1 MVVVDTTPRS
11 MLQSAVEVVKTSF
24 ASPCACAVA
33 GVSAASFCRPD
44 SKHVPLSA
52 INSSTFSVDSCD
64 DASYVC
70 DENGNGGANGD
81 NRLASPSASSELRL
95 AAAIACEE
103 GEESRDQSMDD
114 PRQQQHLG
122 NRREGHEDGFSRT
135 DTAAGY
141 GLVPEPSA
149 LADSCQKRSK
159 GGCDRPPIAKP
170 PMISKILGG
179 AHSDTNDRRSGLE
192 RSPSDGSGESF
203 IQGEALLST
212 SGDDSQGKNI
222 RHHRA
227 PTTDE
232 AYHNSVL
239 TSYSSASEATAESVN
254 ASTPK
259 NQAEGSSLSRSLI
272 RDSTL
277 TVATTASASASA
289 PHDKPP
295 EPRSPAVHV
304 PFSPGAHSSCTNP
317 SYVSSSSEDDEDDD
331 AFDVESLQGDLY
343 KIAQMQMA
351 MGRQHLQ
358 EEPVHHRPSPDELP
372 RLIADLAIASPAT
385 SAGEGAEHKEYTIQ
399 GDDSREWL
407 RLDSLSGDGRQTH
420 HPASPPAGK
429 YEGDDQERPLAST
442 ARRFFGEQS
451 SSLSLDVIE
460 IVTSPQSESARGGL
474 ASLDAILLVS
484 STLSDYSDDD
494 ILSENEEVVQVSF
507 PEGKILKCASVD
519 SDPICKIVDT
529 STNEATRPTSSTSLK
544 DRGITLSDLSS
555 ERAPVSLFLDASVLS
570 LDPITTTI
578 EERMRERTHFV
589 KQELE
594 QEYQDRVKGMK
605 RQYSTKLK
613 RLRRQLD
620 IQLEHDLQEQMHR
633 AGLDRCIGA
642 NNAQQASAQNC
653 LRVDTA
659 GADDAVMADETR
671 SLQSTQPSPNLTG
684 ETNLSK
690 KQRKE
695 AMEERLQSL
704 MLRLNTPAAGTR
716 PAHSRTCASSSLT
729 TETTLLSGATGDD
742 LNFDFNCASQT
753 ARATLM
759 GITKAY
765 ETQQNWLL
773 IDLENDAE
781 DKAALLQVEYE
792 MNRQQ
797 QAAAVKELESLAV
810 KYHIQEKEFKE
821 ERAEIEKGYKVRIAE
836 ANAELQQLR
845 DDNEEL
851 CAGLNY
857 EVGREENSI
866 KDLSSRLE
874 ETRERNATL
883 KTEINEQT
891 NRIDFLRSESIEV
904 QERLKKLTRTLDQ
917 QESEHQNKL
926 EREKDRTNDAIVKVQ
941 TGVHRA
947 IDKQF
952 EEGDKKK
959 QALEETQ
966 HKVTERLAALQK
978 LLAITESSKASFS
991 HEWDVKELEL
1001 TDQCKHLEQSTNL
1014 TEERKANKGVAFARV
1029 VSQLNE
1035 SYESLTRTIDASRND
1050 VETSQT
1056 QAEEMK
1062 GEISQLKRDNEQ
1074 VSSWISELDA
1084 VLRSMGKDPSR
1095 LR

>member
-1 MVVVDTTPRS
+1 MLVVDTTRPS

-33 GVSAASFCRPD
+33 GVSTSSFCRPD
-44 SKHVPLSA
+44 SKHMPLSA
-52 INSSTFSVDSCD
+52 ITSSTFSVDSCD
-64 DASYVC
+64 DASDVC
-70 DENGNGGANGD
+70 DEKGNGGANGD
-81 NRLASPSASSELRL
+81 SRLASPSASSELRL

-135 DTAAGY
+135 DASAGY
-141 GLVPEPSA
+141 GLVPYEQIAIETKGARTNSS
-149 LADSCQKRSK
+149 LADSCQKKSK
-159 GGCDRPPIAKP
+159 GGSDRPPIAKP
-170 PMISKILGG
+170 PISKTLGG
-179 AHSDTNDRRSGLE
+179 VHGDINDRGTYSLE
-192 RSPSDGSGESF
+192 SPSDGSGESF

-212 SGDDSQGKNI
+212 SGDDCQGKNI

-232 AYHNSVL
+232 AYHISVL
-239 TSYSSASEATAESVN
+239 ASYSSASEATADSVN
-254 ASTPK
+254 ASIPK
-259 NQAEGSSLSRSLI
+259 NQAEGSSLSMSLI
-272 RDSTL
+272 RDTL

-295 EPRSPAVHV
+295 EPRSPAVHA

-343 KIAQMQMA
+343 KIAQMQM
-351 MGRQHLQ
+351 GRQHLQ
-358 EEPVHHRPSPDELP
+358 EEPMHHRPSPDELP
-372 RLIADLAIASPAT
+372 HLLADLAIAPPA
-385 SAGEGAEHKEYTIQ
+385 SSHKEYTIQ

-407 RLDSLSGDGRQTH
+407 KLDSLSGDGRQTH
-420 HPASPPAGK
+420 HQASPTGGK
-429 YEGDDQERPLAST
+429 YEGDQGRPLAST

-474 ASLDAILLVS
+474 ASLDAILLAS
-484 STLSDYSDDD
+484 SSLSDYSDDS
-494 ILSENEEVVQVSF
+494 ILTENEEVVRVSF
-507 PEGKILKCASVD
+507 PEGEILRCASVD
-519 SDPICKIVDT
+519 SDPICKIVNT
-529 STNEATRPTSSTSLK
+529 STNEATRPTSSSTSLK
-544 DRGITLSDLSS
+544 DRGITFSDLSS
-555 ERAPVSLFLDASVLS
+555 ERAPVSFFLDASVLS

-578 EERMRERTHFV
+578 EGRVKERTHFV

-594 QEYQDRVKGMK
+594 KEYQDRVEGMK

-633 AGLDRCIGA
+633 AGLNRCIGA
-642 NNAQQASAQNC
+642 KNTQQASAQNC
-653 LRVDTA
+653 LRAYTS
-659 GADDAVMADETR
+659 GANDAVMADETR
-671 SLQSTQPSPNLTG
+671 SLQSTQPSPKLTG

-695 AMEERLQSL
+695 AMEEKLQSL
-704 MLRLNTPAAGTR
+704 MLRLNTPAASTK
-716 PAHSRTCASSSLT
+716 PSHSRTCASGSLT
-729 TETTLLSGATGDD
+729 TETTPLSGATGDD
-742 LNFDFNCASQT
+742 LNFDSNCASET
-753 ARATLM
+753 ARTTLM
-759 GITKAY
+759 SITKIY

-781 DKAALLQVEYE
+781 DKAALLQVECE

-797 QAAAVKELESLAV
+797 QAAAVKELKSLAV

-821 ERAEIEKGYKVRIAE
+821 ERTEIEKGYKFRIAE

-851 CAGLNY
+851 CAGLKY

-891 NRIDFLRSESIEV
+891 NRIDFLRSESVEV

-917 QESEHQNKL
+917 QEDEHKNKL
-926 EREKDRTNDAIVKVQ
+926 EREKERTNDAVVKVR

-952 EEGDKKK
+952 EEGEKKK

-966 HKVTERLAALQK
+966 QKVTERLAALQK

-991 HEWDVKELEL
+991 HEWDMKELEL
-1001 TDQCKHLEQSTNL
+1001 MDQYKHLEQSTNL

-1029 VSQLNE
+1029 VGQLNE
-1035 SYESLTRTIDASRND
+1035 SYELLTRTIDTSRND
-1050 VETSQT
+1050 IETSQT
-1056 QAEEMK
+1056 QAEGMK
-1062 GEISQLKRDNEQ
+1062 CEISQLKRDNEQ

-1084 VLRSMGKDPSR
+1084 VLRSMHG
-1095 LR
+1095 

>member
-1 MVVVDTTPRS
+1 

-33 GVSAASFCRPD
+33 GVSTSSFCRPD
-44 SKHVPLSA
+44 SKHMPLSA
-52 INSSTFSVDSCD
+52 ITSSTFSVDSCD
-64 DASYVC
+64 DASDVC
-70 DENGNGGANGD
+70 DEKGNGGANGD
-81 NRLASPSASSELRL
+81 SRLASPSASSELRL

-122 NRREGHEDGFSRT
+122 NRREGQEDGFSRT
-135 DTAAGY
+135 DASAGY
-141 GLVPEPSA
+141 GLVPYEQIAIETKGARTNSS
-149 LADSCQKRSK
+149 LADSCQKKSK
-159 GGCDRPPIAKP
+159 GGSDRPPIAKP
-170 PMISKILGG
+170 PISKTLGG
-179 AHSDTNDRRSGLE
+179 VHGDTNDKGTYSLE
-192 RSPSDGSGESF
+192 SPSDGSGESF

-232 AYHNSVL
+232 AYHISVL
-239 TSYSSASEATAESVN
+239 ASYSSASEATADSAN
-254 ASTPK
+254 ASIPK
-259 NQAEGSSLSRSLI
+259 NQAEGSSLSMSLI
-272 RDSTL
+272 RDTL
-277 TVATTASASASA
+277 TVATTASASASASA

-295 EPRSPAVHV
+295 EPRSPAVHA

-331 AFDVESLQGDLY
+331 EFDVESLQGDLY
-343 KIAQMQMA
+343 KIAQMQM
-351 MGRQHLQ
+351 GRQHLQ
-358 EEPVHHRPSPDELP
+358 EEPMHHRPSPDELP
-372 RLIADLAIASPAT
+372 QLLADLAIAPPAS
-385 SAGEGAEHKEYTIQ
+385 SAGQGAEHKEYTIQ

-420 HPASPPAGK
+420 HQAAPPGGK
-429 YEGDDQERPLAST
+429 YEGDQERPLAST

-474 ASLDAILLVS
+474 ASLDAILLAS
-484 STLSDYSDDD
+484 SSLSDYSDDGV
-494 ILSENEEVVQVSF
+494 LTENEEVVRVSF
-507 PEGKILKCASVD
+507 PEGEILRCASVD

-529 STNEATRPTSSTSLK
+529 STNEATRPTSSSTSLK

-555 ERAPVSLFLDASVLS
+555 ERAPVSLFLDASVLG

-578 EERMRERTHFV
+578 EGRVRERTHFV

-594 QEYQDRVKGMK
+594 KEYQDRVEGMK

-620 IQLEHDLQEQMHR
+620 TQLEHDLQEQMHR
-633 AGLDRCIGA
+633 AGLNRCIGA
-642 NNAQQASAQNC
+642 KNTQQASAQNC
-653 LRVDTA
+653 LRAYTS
-659 GADDAVMADETR
+659 GANDAVMADETR
-671 SLQSTQPSPNLTG
+671 SLQSTQSSPKLTG

-695 AMEERLQSL
+695 AMEEKLQSL
-704 MLRLNTPAAGTR
+704 MLRLNTPAASTQ
-716 PAHSRTCASSSLT
+716 PSHSRTCASGSLT
-729 TETTLLSGATGDD
+729 TEATPLSGATGDD
-742 LNFDFNCASQT
+742 LNFDFNCASET
-753 ARATLM
+753 ARTTLM
-759 GITKAY
+759 SITKAY

-781 DKAALLQVEYE
+781 DKAALLQVECE

-797 QAAAVKELESLAV
+797 QAAAVKELKSLAV

-821 ERAEIEKGYKVRIAE
+821 ERTEIEKGYKFRIAE

-851 CAGLNY
+851 CAGLKY

-891 NRIDFLRSESIEV
+891 NRIDFLRSESVEV

-917 QESEHQNKL
+917 QEDEHKNKL
-926 EREKDRTNDAIVKVQ
+926 EREKERTNDAVVKVR

-966 HKVTERLAALQK
+966 QKVTERLAALQK

-1001 TDQCKHLEQSTNL
+1001 MDQYKHLEQSTNL

-1029 VSQLNE
+1029 VGQLNE

-1050 VETSQT
+1050 IETSQT
-1056 QAEEMK
+1056 QAEGMK
-1062 GEISQLKRDNEQ
+1062 CEISQLKRDNEQ

-1084 VLRSMGKDPSR
+1084 VLRSMHG
-1095 LR
+1095 

>member
-1 MVVVDTTPRS
+1 M
-11 MLQSAVEVVKTSF
+11 
-24 ASPCACAVA
+24 
-33 GVSAASFCRPD
+33 
-44 SKHVPLSA
+44 PLSA
-52 INSSTFSVDSCD
+52 ITSSTFSVDSCD
-64 DASYVC
+64 DASDVC
-70 DENGNGGANGD
+70 DEKGNGGANGD
-81 NRLASPSASSELRL
+81 SRLASPSVSSELRL
-95 AAAIACEE
+95 AAAIACEAC
-103 GEESRDQSMDD
+103 EESRDQSMDD
-114 PRQQQHLG
+114 PRQQPHLG
-122 NRREGHEDGFSRT
+122 YRREGHEDGFSRN
-135 DTAAGY
+135 DASAGY
-141 GLVPEPSA
+141 GLIPYYEQIAIETKGSRTNSS
-149 LADSCQKRSK
+149 LADSCQKKSK
-159 GGCDRPPIAKP
+159 GGSDRPPIAKP
-170 PMISKILGG
+170 PISKTLGG
-179 AHSDTNDRRSGLE
+179 VHGDTNDRGTYSLE
-192 RSPSDGSGESF
+192 SPSDGSGESF

-232 AYHNSVL
+232 AYHISVL
-239 TSYSSASEATAESVN
+239 ASYSSASEATADSVN
-254 ASTPK
+254 ASIPK
-259 NQAEGSSLSRSLI
+259 NQAEGSSLSMSLI
-272 RDSTL
+272 RDTL
-277 TVATTASASASA
+277 TVATTASASASASA

-295 EPRSPAVHV
+295 EPRSPAVHA

-343 KIAQMQMA
+343 KIAQMQM
-351 MGRQHLQ
+351 GRQHLQ
-358 EEPVHHRPSPDELP
+358 EEPMHHRPSPDELP
-372 RLIADLAIASPAT
+372 QLLADLAIAPPAS
-385 SAGEGAEHKEYTIQ
+385 SAGEDAEHKEYTIQ
-399 GDDSREWL
+399 GGDSREWL

-420 HPASPPAGK
+420 HQASPTGGK
-429 YEGDDQERPLAST
+429 YEGDQERPLAST

-460 IVTSPQSESARGGL
+460 IVTSPQSESARNGL
-474 ASLDAILLVS
+474 ASLDAILLAS
-484 STLSDYSDDD
+484 SSLSDYSDDS
-494 ILSENEEVVQVSF
+494 ILTENEEVVRVSF
-507 PEGKILKCASVD
+507 PEGEILGCASVD

-529 STNEATRPTSSTSLK
+529 STNEATRPKSSSTSLK

-555 ERAPVSLFLDASVLS
+555 ERAPVSLFLDASLLS

-578 EERMRERTHFV
+578 EGRVRERTHFV
-589 KQELE
+589 KHELE
-594 QEYQDRVKGMK
+594 KEYLDRVEGMK

-633 AGLDRCIGA
+633 AGLNRCIGA
-642 NNAQQASAQNC
+642 KNTQQASAQNC
-653 LRVDTA
+653 LQAYTS
-659 GADDAVMADETR
+659 GANDAVMADETR
-671 SLQSTQPSPNLTG
+671 SLQSTQTTPKLTG

-695 AMEERLQSL
+695 AMEEKFQSL
-704 MLRLNTPAAGTR
+704 MLRLNTPAASTK
-716 PAHSRTCASSSLT
+716 PSYSRTCASSSLT
-729 TETTLLSGATGDD
+729 TETTPLSGATGDD
-742 LNFDFNCASQT
+742 LNSDFNCASET
-753 ARATLM
+753 ARSTLM
-759 GITKAY
+759 SITKAY

-781 DKAALLQVEYE
+781 DKAALLQVECE

-797 QAAAVKELESLAV
+797 QAAAVKELKSLAV

-821 ERAEIEKGYKVRIAE
+821 DRTEIEKGYKFRIAE

-851 CAGLNY
+851 CAGLKY

-891 NRIDFLRSESIEV
+891 NRIDFLRSESVEV

-917 QESEHQNKL
+917 QEDEHKNKL
-926 EREKDRTNDAIVKVQ
+926 EREKERTNDAVVKVR

-947 IDKQF
+947 VDKQF
-952 EEGDKKK
+952 EEGNKKK

-966 HKVTERLAALQK
+966 QKVTERLAALQK

-1001 TDQCKHLEQSTNL
+1001 MDQYKHLQQSTNL

-1029 VSQLNE
+1029 VGQLNE

-1050 VETSQT
+1050 IETSQT

-1062 GEISQLKRDNEQ
+1062 CEISQLKRDNEQ

-1084 VLRSMGKDPSR
+1084 VLRSMHG
-1095 LR
+1095 